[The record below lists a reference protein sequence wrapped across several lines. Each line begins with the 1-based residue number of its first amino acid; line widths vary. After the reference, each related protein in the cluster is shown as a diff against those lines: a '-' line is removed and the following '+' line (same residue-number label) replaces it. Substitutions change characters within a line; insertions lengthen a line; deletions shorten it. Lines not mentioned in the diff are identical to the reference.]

1 MIKVNIFNVK
11 DFFKTVNQGTGRVM
25 MLSSGGTKTNIAR
38 QDAVQQRLQEQYLE
52 NGKCLPLTLEFDN
65 PKDFMSVVSYYA
77 GDC

>member
-38 QDAVQQRLQEQYLE
+38 QGSSSCKIFFKK
-52 NGKCLPLTLEFDN
+52 GKT
-65 PKDFMSVVSYYA
+65 
-77 GDC
+77 